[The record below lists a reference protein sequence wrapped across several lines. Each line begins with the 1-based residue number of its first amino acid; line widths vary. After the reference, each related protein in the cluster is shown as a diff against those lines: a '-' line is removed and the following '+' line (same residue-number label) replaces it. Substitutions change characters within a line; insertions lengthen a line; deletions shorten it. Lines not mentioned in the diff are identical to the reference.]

1 MRLSEKKYHVKSPRI
16 PKACMSVE
24 PNVRWLLRL
33 KGTVVRDEARDRVV
47 GYVKDLVF

>member
-1 MRLSEKKYHVKSPRI
+1 
-16 PKACMSVE
+16 MSME

-33 KGTVVRDEARDRVV
+33 RGTVVRDEARDRDV